1 VWLLPSTLK
10 LLIRKS
16 RVRGGAG
23 WAVGFAACR
32 GFAGEGF
39 GLGAGSGVGL
49 GLGRGVCLGVGRAV
63 SVTGSGGTVETR
75 ARGEAAEAGDAGAA
89 LGGARTDLD
98 AVDVDSRGWSGRL
111 RA

>member
-39 GLGAGSGVGL
+39 GFGVGL
-49 GLGRGVCLGVGRAV
+49 ELGRGVCLGVGRAV

-89 LGGARTDLD
+89 LGDARTDVD

>member
-23 WAVGFAACR
+23 WVVGFAACR

-39 GLGAGSGVGL
+39 GFGV

-75 ARGEAAEAGDAGAA
+75 ARGEATEAGDAGAA
-89 LGGARTDLD
+89 LGDARTDVD